1 MKNIKQ
7 TFTILFK
14 LYRSSYSLTLYYIT
28 KGGWKNSL
36 PALSRGV
43 CGVPPVLLLLLLPAI
58 YATLLKDNKDQDNPL
73 LRICTSL
80 PYPSYPN
87 SLSSHFNFFSLHFAA
102 SFCFLPICLFVPCP
116 TWCFAVSVIF
126 VSFQFTVHPYRS
138 LSSHPVS
145 AMSRNVAP
153 RHDAI
158 KISRF
163 CLNLSKPYDFWKV
176 MFLLLHLVG
185 RYLAD
190 TVIQSDFLC
199 TYDKF
204 CCSNL
209 MFCSLVQWW

>member
-1 MKNIKQ
+1 M
-7 TFTILFK
+7 
-14 LYRSSYSLTLYYIT
+14 YRSSYNLTLYYIT

-58 YATLLKDNKDQDNPL
+58 YATLLKDNEDQDNPL

-80 PYPSYPN
+80 PFPSYPN
-87 SLSSHFNFFSLHFAA
+87 SLSSHFHFFL
-102 SFCFLPICLFVPCP
+102 CILPPPFVFYLCLFVPCP

-126 VSFQFTVHPYRS
+126 VSFQFTVYPYRC
-138 LSSHPVS
+138 LSSHPVR

-153 RHDAI
+153 RHHVI

-163 CLNLSKPYDFWKV
+163 CLNLSKHWLPN
-176 MFLLLHLVG
+176 FLKGYVFASSFS

-190 TVIQSDFLC
+190 AVIQNDLLC
-199 TYDKF
+199 TNDKF
-204 CCSNL
+204 CWSNL
-209 MFCSLVQWW
+209 MFCSLVQWR